1 MKPTLIED
9 VIRDFFL
16 LSEIECVG
24 WGRVSSEIVA
34 ILMVSSKNEIARK
47 TCSLLVH
54 VTRSYLVLYS
64 VIQNFSFKNI
74 TMVQKWS
81 SPPSPL
87 NLC

>member
-9 VIRDFFL
+9 VIRDFIL

-47 TCSLLVH
+47 TYSLL

-64 VIQNFSFKNI
+64 VIQNFYFKDI

>member
-34 ILMVSSKNEIARK
+34 ILKMKSHGRPAR
-47 TCSLLVH
+47 
-54 VTRSYLVLYS
+54 YLY
-64 VIQNFSFKNI
+64 
-74 TMVQKWS
+74 M
-81 SPPSPL
+81 
-87 NLC
+87 

>member
-1 MKPTLIED
+1 MKPILIED
-9 VIRDFFL
+9 VIRIFFL
-16 LSEIECVG
+16 LSKIECVG

-47 TCSLLVH
+47 TCSLLV
-54 VTRSYLVLYS
+54 TRSYLVLYS
-64 VIQNFSFKNI
+64 VIQNFSFKDI

>member
-47 TCSLLVH
+47 TCSYL

-64 VIQNFSFKNI
+64 VIQNFSFKDI